1 MVFNTAV
8 KNSNGTFN
16 AWCTVHTDYI
26 EQTYTQATQ
35 MVNNNFQNSKNVKKY
50 ILYIYI
56 RSNRFLTKGYMLK
69 IYKIRRS

>member
-16 AWCTVHTDYI
+16 AWCTVHTDNI
-26 EQTYTQATQ
+26 EQAYTQATQ
-35 MVNNNFQNSKNVKKY
+35 KVNINFQNTKNVKKY

-56 RSNRFLTKGYMLK
+56 RILTDF
-69 IYKIRRS
+69 